1 MGALG
6 LEGWGRRRQGKGCL
20 LLAVA
25 GTTSLVTLLLAVPL
39 TVLAVLV
46 VAPQKQGLGVWC
58 CSCSL
63 TSATPGGPVSPA
75 QLACLV
81 ASWLVLSHVPVMLL
95 PPDISKPLPGC
106 LSVFFLFPRHTRAP
120 VALPSV
126 SAWLALPSREVAE
139 TTDPGAQ
146 ARAQQRLAPGTPRP
160 IHLQPQILCSSSGN
174 PWGPGALPLS
184 GGTGRGVRP
193 CPNPGLSL
201 LSRPPGAGRSRTQK
215 YRAGGAYGRGAPEL
229 LLEGAET
236 VRPALDAP
244 GRLWY
249 ASVGFGGLARL
260 RRGERV
266 FVNIS
271 HPALVDSRRGKTFFG
286 AVMVG

>member
-46 VAPQKQGLGVWC
+46 VAPQKQGL
-58 CSCSL
+58 
-63 TSATPGGPVSPA
+63 
-75 QLACLV
+75 
-81 ASWLVLSHVPVMLL
+81 
-95 PPDISKPLPGC
+95 
-106 LSVFFLFPRHTRAP
+106 
-120 VALPSV
+120 
-126 SAWLALPSREVAE
+126 VAE

-146 ARAQQRLAPGTPRP
+146 ARAQQRLGKSRLSPSRSSPRDSSPHPSAAPDTLLFLRESLG
-160 IHLQPQILCSSSGN
+160 
-174 PWGPGALPLS
+174 PWH
-184 GGTGRGVRP
+184 
-193 CPNPGLSL
+193 
-201 LSRPPGAGRSRTQK
+201 
-215 YRAGGAYGRGAPEL
+215 RAGGAYGRGAPEL